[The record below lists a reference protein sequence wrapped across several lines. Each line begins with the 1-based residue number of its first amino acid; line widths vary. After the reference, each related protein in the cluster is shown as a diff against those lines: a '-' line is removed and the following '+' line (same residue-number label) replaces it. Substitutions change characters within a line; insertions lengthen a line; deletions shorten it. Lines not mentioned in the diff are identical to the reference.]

1 MSDIKTENTE
11 PMKVL
16 ITGADRGIG
25 LALCRVFLENG
36 YHVFAGRYLQ
46 RWQHLNALNDRYPEQ
61 LTLVDLDISSEESVR
76 QAAAKVAAETDALDI
91 LVNNAGI
98 IGHYSPDIF
107 SEQDYESML
116 QVYNVNALGPVRVAQ
131 HFIRLMLKGR
141 GRLIVNISSEAGSI
155 GTCWRDD
162 GYGYCMSKAALNMA
176 SSIMHNSLYRAHRI
190 QVVDI
195 HPGGVASQMGQ
206 GAWPDQPQTDEHGNL
221 SLTPDQSAAAI
232 FALILD
238 QERFK
243 SDHPAYVN
251 FRGDKIAW

>member
-1 MSDIKTENTE
+1 MSEIKTEKTT
-11 PMKVL
+11 PLTIL

-25 LALCRVFLENG
+25 LALCRTFLAHG
-36 YHVFAGRYLQ
+36 DRVFAGRYLR
-46 RWQHLNALNDRYPEQ
+46 RWHHLRELQHEYPDR
-61 LTLVDLDISSEESVR
+61 LSLIDLDISSEDSVR
-76 QAAAKVAAETDALDI
+76 AAAAEVAAKTEVLDI
-91 LVNNAGI
+91 IINNAGI
-98 IGHYSPDIF
+98 IGNYSPDIF
-107 SEQDYESML
+107 SDQDYENML
-116 QVYNVNALGPVRVAQ
+116 QVYNVNALGPVRVTQ

-176 SSIMHNSLYRAHRI
+176 SSILHNSLYRAHRI

-206 GAWPDQPQTDEHGNL
+206 GAWPDQPQTDQHGHL
-221 SLTPDQSAAAI
+221 SLAPQQSADAI

-243 SDHPAYVN
+243 SDHPASVN
-251 FRGDKIAW
+251 FRGDKIPW

>member
-1 MSDIKTENTE
+1 MSDIKQDNTT
-11 PMKVL
+11 PMTVL

-25 LALCRVFLENG
+25 LALCRTFLENG
-36 YHVFAGRYLQ
+36 YRVFAGRYLR
-46 RWQHLNALNDRYPEQ
+46 RWQHLTDLKETYQAQ
-61 LTLVDLDISSEESVR
+61 LTLVDLDIASEESVR
-76 QAAAKVAAETDALDI
+76 QAASAIASETESLDI
-91 LVNNAGI
+91 LINNAGI
-98 IGHYSPDIF
+98 IGQYSPDIF
-107 SEQDYESML
+107 SEQDYDSML
-116 QVYNVNALGPVRVAQ
+116 EVYNVNALGPVRVTQ
-131 HFIRLMLKGR
+131 HMIRLMLKGR

-176 SSIMHNSLYRAHRI
+176 SSILHNSLYRAHRI

-221 SLTPDQSAAAI
+221 SLTPAQSAAAI
-232 FALILD
+232 YALILD

-251 FRGDKIAW
+251 FRGDKIPW